1 MSHNRLT
8 DNTESLA
15 SPFPF
20 SAIVGIGDLKTALL
34 LNLVDPKISGVLV
47 KGHRG
52 SAKTTAVRGLAALL
66 QEDQPFVEIPMGATE
81 DRVKGSIDI
90 ASVINHSRVE
100 AKAGLLT
107 QAHNGVLYVDE
118 VNLLPDHIV
127 DLILDSAATGLNILE
142 RDGVS
147 ETLPAEFVLVGS
159 MNPEEGD
166 LRPQLLDRFGLAV
179 SLDQPLSLAQRQEA
193 VKRRLLFEEDRRGFL
208 ASFAGEESLLV
219 SRVAQARD
227 RISRTPIFDMVDST
241 VLELVADLALSSNVQ
256 GLRADL
262 TLLRAARAFAALEGD
277 DKVQD
282 RHVGEIAELVLSHR
296 RGASPSK
303 SSRDGPRKSS
313 PRAAS
318 APPEARAES
327 SSPDS
332 LASCAAD
339 PSPAPPDSGVPE
351 DQRPSP
357 ENGAAGTLSGG
368 EAPPPGEESR
378 SEHRFSDELRRRKSV
393 DEGNRGVFGGERKSS
408 PTPVNGGAIHLRS
421 TLFAAMER
429 EGHRTLS
436 TLTEE
441 DIRYSVRD
449 LKVDKCVIFLV
460 DTSKSMGAQSRI
472 DLARA
477 AALDLLRSSYVKRLK
492 VALVVFGGESA
503 QVALRPT
510 RSVEVALA
518 RFDSVT
524 FSGKTPLALGLST
537 SRKLSLDVRR
547 RGADPLVVVMTD
559 GRATFAEGEE
569 SPLRAAE
576 GEAEKMAQAAIE
588 VVVCDFDAAHVS
600 LGFGQRLASLMDASY
615 FRMTE

>member
-1 MSHNRLT
+1 MV

-15 SPFPF
+15 PPFPF
-20 SAIVGIGDLKTALL
+20 SAIVGISDLKTALL

-52 SAKTTAVRGLAALL
+52 SAKTTAVRALAALL
-66 QEDQPFVEIPMGATE
+66 QHDQPFVEIPMGATE

-107 QAHNGVLYVDE
+107 QAHHGVLYVDE

-179 SLDQPLSLAQRQEA
+179 SLDQPLTLPQRQEA
-193 VKRRLLFEEDRRGFL
+193 VRRRLLFEENRSGFL
-208 ASFAGEESLLV
+208 ASFAAEESELV
-219 SRVAQARD
+219 SRVASARE
-227 RISRTPIFDMVDST
+227 RIRRTPIFEMVDSQ
-241 VLELVADLALSSNVQ
+241 VLELVAELALSSNVQ

-262 TLLRAARAFAALEGD
+262 TLIRAARAFAALEGD
-277 DKVQD
+277 LKVQH
-282 RHVGEIAELVLSHR
+282 RHVEEIAELVLSHR
-296 RGASPSK
+296 RNASPTKRPQEGTPKPPLRPPSSSRGTRPESPPSDNVPSNGSDPLPASSSSGEPGEQQASPENPATGTASDQGASQEEK
-303 SSRDGPRKSS
+303 
-313 PRAAS
+313 
-318 APPEARAES
+318 S
-327 SSPDS
+327 SSPK
-332 LASCAAD
+332 
-339 PSPAPPDSGVPE
+339 
-351 DQRPSP
+351 
-357 ENGAAGTLSGG
+357 
-368 EAPPPGEESR
+368 
-378 SEHRFSDELRRRKSV
+378 HRFADELRKRKSL
-393 DEGNRGVFGGERKSS
+393 DEGARGVPGGERNTSRD
-408 PTPVNGGAIHLRS
+408 PVNGGAIHLRS
-421 TLFAAMER
+421 TLFAALER
-429 EGHRTLS
+429 ERSQDLPTLK
-436 TLTEE
+436 EA
-441 DIRYSVRD
+441 DVRYSVRD

-472 DLARA
+472 DLARS

-492 VALVVFGGESA
+492 VALVVFGGESS

-510 RSVEVALA
+510 RSIEVALA

-537 SRKLSLDVRR
+537 SRKLSLEVRR

-559 GRATFAEGEE
+559 GRATFADGEM
-569 SPLRAAE
+569 SPLEAAE
-576 GEAEKMAQAAIE
+576 IEADKMARARIE
-588 VVVCDFDAAHVS
+588 ALVCDFDTAHVS
-600 LGFGQRLASLMDASY
+600 LGFGQRLASLMEASY
-615 FRMTE
+615 FRMAE